1 MAHTHATASRT
12 RASPER
18 ARYHPAVSLKRRGAI
33 LLLLLAGVACA
44 RRETHPPVIV
54 ISIDTLRADHV
65 SSVATPHID
74 ALGRDAIVFRNAW
87 SHSPLTLP
95 SHLSLFTGLLP
106 PEHGVR
112 DNAGYRFDGAAHPT
126 LAGLL
131 RANGYRTGAA
141 VSAYML
147 RGATGVSSGFDD
159 YDDAIGMVDGA
170 PAGALQRPGEVT
182 EKLAE
187 RWLAAHGDKPFF
199 FFLHLYEP
207 HTPYAPTYDADV
219 ARADAIVGT
228 FLDFLRVKNLYDRAV
243 VVLLSDHGEGLMD
256 HGEQEHGVLLYRE
269 SLQVPLVVKAARSRE
284 HREVDTPVALIDV
297 LPTILELAGVPAPR
311 TSGRSLVAAKESTPI
326 YSESLYARI
335 HLGCSELRS
344 IVDGERHV
352 IDGVRAEVY
361 DLRNDPKERVNRIDG
376 ERRAYARARDAIAQ
390 VGGAFVAPNAID
402 AEEAKKLAALGYVSG
417 GSDVGGSAR
426 DPNDC
431 LADMARLKEVAELRR
446 SGREAEAVA
455 RLEAMLAANPRWS
468 DVRDQLGAAYD
479 AAGDHLRAARLYQD
493 GIRATPRLAGQF
505 ALSAAASLVDAHH
518 FDEAA
523 EYAHA
528 AASAEPAG
536 AHLLLGEI
544 ALARNDLD
552 AASREQSAAASFR
565 YNRGHA
571 LFLGARIAA
580 ARRDFARAVD
590 LLKAAND
597 ACRANGES
605 LPRGFH
611 YAAGDAL
618 AHLGRTAEAEREFE
632 AEIAADPHDVQ
643 PYADLALLQIMRHD
657 RETALHTIERMT
669 AANPSSDTFRFAA
682 DSLDR
687 WGEHEAASKWRIRG
701 SFVERNGR

>member
-1 MAHTHATASRT
+1 VPSKHLLVLLI
-12 RASPER
+12 
-18 ARYHPAVSLKRRGAI
+18 AVI
-33 LLLLLAGVACA
+33 ACA
-44 RRETHPPVIV
+44 RHEVRPPVIM

-65 SSVATPHID
+65 SRVATPHID
-74 ALGRDAIVFRNAW
+74 ALARDAIVFRNAW

-131 RANGYRTGAA
+131 RASGYRTGAA
-141 VSAYML
+141 VSAYVL

-159 YDDAIGMVDGA
+159 YDDAIGIVDGA
-170 PAGALQRPGEVT
+170 PAGALQRRGEVT

-207 HTPYAPTYDADV
+207 HTPYTPTYDADV

-228 FLDFLRVKNLYDRAV
+228 FLDFLRTKNLYDRAV

-269 SLQVPLVVKAARSRE
+269 SLQVPLIVKPARSRE

-311 TSGRSLVAAKESTPI
+311 VRGRSLVAAKESTPI

-352 IDGVRAEVY
+352 IDGTHAEVY
-361 DLRNDPKERVNRIDG
+361 DLRSDPKERVNRIDR
-376 ERRAYARARDAIAQ
+376 ERRAYARARDAVAQ
-390 VGGAFVAPNAID
+390 VGGAFIAPDAID

-417 GSDVGGSAR
+417 GSDSGASIR

-431 LADMARLKEVAELRR
+431 LSDLARLKEVAELRR
-446 SGREAEAVA
+446 TGREAEAVA
-455 RLEAMLAANPRWS
+455 RLETMLAANPRWS

-479 AAGDHLRAARLYQD
+479 AGGDPLRAARVYQD

-505 ALSAAASLVDAHH
+505 ALSAAASLLDAHH

-528 AASAEPAG
+528 AETSEPAG

-544 ALARNDLD
+544 ALARNDLG
-552 AASREQSAAASFR
+552 AATREESAAASFR

-571 LFLGARIAA
+571 LFLAARIAA
-580 ARRDFARAVD
+580 AQRDFAHAIDR
-590 LLKAAND
+590 LKAAND
-597 ACRANGES
+597 ACRADGES

-657 RETALHTIERMT
+657 RETALKTIERMT
-669 AANPSSDTFRFAA
+669 AANPSRDTYRFAA
-682 DSLDR
+682 ESLDR
-687 WGEHEAASKWRIRG
+687 WGEHQAASKWRIRG
-701 SFVERNGR
+701 SLVERDGR

>member
-1 MAHTHATASRT
+1 
-12 RASPER
+12 
-18 ARYHPAVSLKRRGAI
+18 LKRRGAV
-33 LLLLLAGVACA
+33 LVLLLAAVACT
-44 RRETHPPVIV
+44 RREAHPPVIV

-65 SSVATPHID
+65 SRVATPHID
-74 ALGRDAIVFRNAW
+74 ALANDAIVFRNAW

-112 DNAGYRFDGAAHPT
+112 DNAGYRFDAAAHPT

-131 RANGYRTGAA
+131 RASGYRTGAA
-141 VSAYML
+141 VSAYVL

-159 YDDAIGMVDGA
+159 YDDAIGIVDGA
-170 PAGALQRPGEVT
+170 PAGALQRPGEVA

-187 RWLAAHGDKPFF
+187 RWLAAQGDKPFF

-219 ARADAIVGT
+219 ARADVITGT
-228 FLDFLRVKNLYDRAV
+228 FLDFLRAKGFYDRAV
-243 VVLLSDHGEGLMD
+243 VILLSDHGEGLMD

-269 SLQVPLVVKAARSRE
+269 SLQVPLIVKPARSRE
-284 HREVDTPVALIDV
+284 HREVGSAVGLTDV
-297 LPTILELAGVPAPR
+297 LPTVLELAGVPAPR
-311 TSGRSLVAAKESTPI
+311 LTGRSLVASKASTPI

-335 HLGCSELRS
+335 HLGCGELRS

-352 IDGVRAEVY
+352 IDGMHAEVY
-361 DLRNDPKERVNRIDG
+361 DLKKDPKEKVNRIDR
-376 ERRAYARARDAIAQ
+376 ERRVYALARDAIAR
-390 VGGAFVAPNAID
+390 VGGVFVAPDAID

-417 GSDVGGSAR
+417 GGDSSASAR
-426 DPNDC
+426 DPNEC
-431 LADMARLKEVAELRR
+431 LADLARLKEVAELRR
-446 SGREAEAVA
+446 TAREAEAVA
-455 RLEAMLAANPRWS
+455 PLEAMLAANPRWS

-479 AAGDHLRAARLYQD
+479 AAGDHLRAARLYED

-505 ALSAAASLVDAHH
+505 ALSAAASLLDAHR

-523 EYAHA
+523 EYARA
-528 AASAEPAG
+528 ADRSEPAG

-544 ALARNDLD
+544 ALARNDL
-552 AASREQSAAASFR
+552 AAATREQSAAASFR

-571 LFLGARIAA
+571 LFLGARVAA
-580 ARRDFARAVD
+580 AQRDFARAIE
-590 LLKAAND
+590 LLKATND
-597 ACRANGES
+597 ACRSDGES

-618 AHLGRTAEAEREFE
+618 AHIGRTADSEREFE

-657 RETALHTIERMT
+657 RETALHTIERMA
-669 AANPSSDTFRFAA
+669 AANPSQDTFRFAA

-687 WGEHEAASKWRIRG
+687 WGEHQAASKWRESATSG
-701 SFVERNGR
+701 VVP